1 VSTSRHNPRLL
12 RCDTPEELR
21 AALTAVHADPD
32 DLAAMLPQGRT
43 VLLRL
48 DGVSA
53 PGARVLR
60 EHLRARGAAAA
71 LSAGADRGDEPVT
84 GVLLIGSERALR
96 GALEALRQE
105 PLPELRA
112 LTREAETALDN
123 ALATERGAMRI
134 GGRTFPWD
142 ERTYVMGIV
151 NVTPDSFS
159 GDGLLAT
166 KPSATG
172 GQAVTD
178 AAVRQALTFL
188 AEGADILDVGG
199 ESTRPGGPPV
209 DAETEA
215 ARVVPVI
222 EALRRETD
230 APISV
235 DTYKASV
242 AQRALDAGADMVND
256 EWGTRMDPDMG
267 PLVARG
273 EIPVVLMH
281 NRSRPRDATQ
291 EARLG
296 GRYVGIR
303 YADLVGDVLRELGAL
318 VEAAEA
324 AGIARERIIIDP
336 GIGFGKTV
344 EQNLYLLNHLDAL
357 RVLGLPVLVGPSRK
371 SFIGYTLDVPPEER
385 MEGTAAA
392 VALSVVRGADIVRV
406 HDVRAMA
413 RVVRMVDAIMR
424 AR

>member
-1 VSTSRHNPRLL
+1 MSTSRHNPRLL

-71 LSAGADRGDEPVT
+71 LSAGADGGDEPVT

-318 VEAAEA
+318 VETAEA

-344 EQNLYLLNHLDAL
+344 EQNLYLLSHLDAL

>member
-1 VSTSRHNPRLL
+1 
-12 RCDTPEELR
+12 
-21 AALTAVHADPD
+21 
-32 DLAAMLPQGRT
+32 
-43 VLLRL
+43 
-48 DGVSA
+48 
-53 PGARVLR
+53 
-60 EHLRARGAAAA
+60 
-71 LSAGADRGDEPVT
+71 
-84 GVLLIGSERALR
+84 
-96 GALEALRQE
+96 
-105 PLPELRA
+105 
-112 LTREAETALDN
+112 
-123 ALATERGAMRI
+123 MRI

-256 EWGTRMDPDMG
+256 VWGTRMDPDMG

-318 VEAAEA
+318 VETAEA

-344 EQNLYLLNHLDAL
+344 EQNLYLLSHLDAL

>member
-1 VSTSRHNPRLL
+1 MSTSRHNPRLL

>member
-1 VSTSRHNPRLL
+1 MSTSRHNPRLL

-256 EWGTRMDPDMG
+256 VWGTRMDPDMG